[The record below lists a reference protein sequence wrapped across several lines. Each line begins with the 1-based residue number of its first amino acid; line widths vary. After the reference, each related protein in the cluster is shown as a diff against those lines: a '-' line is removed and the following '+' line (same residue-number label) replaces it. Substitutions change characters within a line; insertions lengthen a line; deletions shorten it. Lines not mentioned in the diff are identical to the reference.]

1 MSGGAKTKS
10 QKTFSN
16 QTKGNEQ
23 SMIDDTGTLSERS
36 DDVGEAKLTLEGEQA
51 KAPIGLETISR
62 QINDLRTEMKTEL
75 RSFTEFK
82 NSMKQEFAQF

>member
-1 MSGGAKTKS
+1 MRGGAKTKG

-51 KAPIGLETISR
+51 KAPIGFETISR

-75 RSFTEFK
+75 RSFWRI
-82 NSMKQEFAQF
+82 QE